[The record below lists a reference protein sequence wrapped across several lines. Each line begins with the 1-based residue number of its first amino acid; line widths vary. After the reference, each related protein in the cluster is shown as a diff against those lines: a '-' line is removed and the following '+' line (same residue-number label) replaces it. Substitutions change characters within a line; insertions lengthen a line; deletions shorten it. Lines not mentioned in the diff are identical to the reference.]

1 MKNIYSNIIK
11 FNSKNLIKIINI
23 LKKNGIIGLPTE
35 TVYGLA
41 KPYTV
46 SVGKPI
52 MPFFLRILIILIK
65 FFELNLIIFE

>member
-1 MKNIYSNIIK
+1 MTQIIIVNYK
-11 FNSKNLIKIINI
+11 GIFFNLFFI
-23 LKKNGIIGLPTE
+23 LKIFLIALLEYALP
-35 TVYGLA
+35 A